1 MGPEGF
7 LSVQEARRAV
17 PNGQV
22 GKILPGLFLGLVGQ
36 NRGLGGRLENQ
47 PHDREGHR
55 SVQEARRREFQ
66 DRVGDPARHRDGPGK
81 PSLWGWPVSG
91 NHILSQSHFIASMKY
106 L

>member
-66 DRVGDPARHRDGPGK
+66 ARLWDPYMPGAGKGLGSSLYGIGPCQGTISSAN
-81 PSLWGWPVSG
+81 PISLRP
-91 NHILSQSHFIASMKY
+91 
-106 L
+106 